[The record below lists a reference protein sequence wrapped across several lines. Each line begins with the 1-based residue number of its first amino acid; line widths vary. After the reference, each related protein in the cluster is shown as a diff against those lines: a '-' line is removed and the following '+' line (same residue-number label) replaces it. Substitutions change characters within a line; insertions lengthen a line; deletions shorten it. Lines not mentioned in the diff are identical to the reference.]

1 MAISSAIQRRDT
13 VYVYDERGR
22 LLYTRPTGSGPK
34 DGLQGFTST
43 TVTIRR
49 GGSVYVFDERGRL
62 MYTRSA

>member
-1 MAISSAIQRRDT
+1 MAIGSAIQRRDT

-22 LLYTRPTGSGPK
+22 LLYTRFAGSGPQ

-43 TVTIRR
+43 SVTIRR
-49 GGSVYVFDERGRL
+49 GGSICVLDERGRI